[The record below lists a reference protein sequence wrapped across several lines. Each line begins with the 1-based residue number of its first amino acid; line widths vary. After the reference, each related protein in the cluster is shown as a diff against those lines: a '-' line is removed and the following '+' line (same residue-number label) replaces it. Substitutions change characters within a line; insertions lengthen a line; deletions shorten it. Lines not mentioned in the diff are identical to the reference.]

1 MLIWVF
7 AFLHM
12 AAAEEPLTYE
22 AALSQALAAN
32 PELQQSEFNRDQAEA
47 SVISSRAIFDP
58 NLSLSTNYSW
68 DRNKSFFQGIPFEMK
83 NRNTMGAIS
92 IGGTTATGTSYDL
105 SSSYMRNYGEYQA
118 TSEGSPFGGTSIQDE
133 YRSALSASV
142 TQQLLKGHRFA
153 YNIQAVEGAQ
163 QSLRQAELSYQQTR
177 QSILSSTAQ
186 AYWNWIYQTELVE
199 IRKTAVSVSGD
210 AYRIGQEK
218 YDKED
223 ISALSLTQLELA
235 WVQDQSSELEA
246 VNAASQARTT
256 LLLTMGRAPTELISP
271 APLDVS
277 VPELSISLE
286 QAVKKAMTSNIELAI
301 SRANVEQADLNARLA
316 KHALLPTLTASFSA
330 GLGAQG
336 TDAASAL
343 GGVFREGNFPN
354 MSVNGQ
360 FSMPLG
366 NRAARGERRRSESS
380 LAAQRVALMSLEQSI
395 QAQIVQQ
402 VQVLNSAKKRVE
414 LADVNLRLARQSLT
428 AEEAV
433 FDAGRGLQ
441 KEVVEARN
449 TLETARVDA
458 VKSRTD
464 YEVALVELRRLQGVL
479 EGP

>member
-1 MLIWVF
+1 MLIW
-7 AFLHM
+7 ALTFLQL
-12 AAAEEPLTYE
+12 AVAEDPLTYE

-32 PELQQSEFNRDQAEA
+32 PELQQSEFSRDQAEA
-47 SVISSRAIFDP
+47 GVLSSRAIFDP
-58 NLSLSTNYSW
+58 NFNLTTNYSW
-68 DRNKSFFQGIPFEMK
+68 DRNKSFFQGIPFDMK
-83 NRNTMGAIS
+83 NRNTMGAMS
-92 IGGTTATGTSYDL
+92 IGGTTSTGTSYDL

-118 TSEGSPFGGTSIQDE
+118 TVEGSPFGGTSIQDE
-133 YRSALSASV
+133 YRSSLSASV

-153 YNIQAVEGAQ
+153 YNMQSIQGAQ
-163 QSLRQAELSYQQTR
+163 QSLRQAELNFQQTR
-177 QSILSSTAQ
+177 QTILSNTAQ
-186 AYWNWIYQTELVE
+186 AYWNWVYQTELVD
-199 IRKTAVSVSGD
+199 IRKTAVAVSGD
-210 AYRIGQEK
+210 AYRIGKEK
-218 YDKED
+218 FSKED

-235 WVQDQSSELEA
+235 WIQDQSSELEA

-256 LLLTMGRAPTELISP
+256 LLLAMGRAPTDAIVA

-286 QAVKKAMTSNIELAI
+286 DAVTQAMETNIELAI
-301 SRANVEQADLNARLA
+301 ARANVEQADLSARLA
-316 KHALLPTLTASFSA
+316 KHALLPTLTATFSA

-343 GGVFREGNFPN
+343 GGVFQDGNFPN

-380 LAAQRVALMSLEQSI
+380 LAAQRLSLRSLEQSI
-395 QAQIVQQ
+395 QAQIAQQ
-402 VQVLNSAKKRVE
+402 VQLLNSAKKRVE
-414 LADVNLRLARQSLT
+414 LADVNLRLAQQSVT

-449 TLETARVDA
+449 TLETARIDA

-464 YEVALVELRRLQGVL
+464 YEMALVELRRLQGVL

>member
-7 AFLHM
+7 VFLHG
-12 AAAEEPLTYE
+12 AIAEEPLTYE
-22 AALSQALAAN
+22 AALSQALTAN
-32 PELQQSEFNRDQAEA
+32 PDLQQSELNRDQAEA
-47 SVISSRAIFDP
+47 SVLSSRAIFDP
-58 NLSLSTNYSW
+58 NLSVSTNYSW

-92 IGGTTATGTSYDL
+92 VGGTTATGTSYDL

-133 YRSALSASV
+133 YRSSLSASV
-142 TQQLLKGHRFA
+142 TQQVLKGHRFA
-153 YNIQAVEGAQ
+153 YNVQAVEGAQ
-163 QSLRQAELSYQQTR
+163 QALRQSELNYQKTR
-177 QSILSSTAQ
+177 QSILSNTAQ
-186 AYWNWIYQTELVE
+186 AYWSWIYQTELVE
-199 IRKTAVSVSGD
+199 IRKTAVSVSSE

-218 YDKED
+218 YEKED

-246 VNAASQARTT
+246 LNAASQAQTT
-256 LLLTMGRAPTELISP
+256 LLLAMGRSPTDVISP
-271 APLDVS
+271 AVLEVS

-286 QAVKKAMTSNIELAI
+286 QAVKQGMVSNVDLAI
-301 SRANVEQADLNARLA
+301 ARANVEQADLSARLA
-316 KHALLPTLTASFSA
+316 KHALLPTLTTSFSA
-330 GLGAQG
+330 GLGSQG

-354 MSVNGQ
+354 MSVSGQ

-380 LAAQRVALMSLEQSI
+380 LASQRMALRSLEQSI
-395 QAQIVQQ
+395 QAQIAQQ

-414 LADVNLRLARQSLT
+414 LADVNLRLAQQSLT

-449 TLETARVDA
+449 TLETASVDA

-464 YEVALVELRRLQGVL
+464 FKVALVELRRLQGVL